1 MLTHKAQSFERVLFR
16 ATRGN
21 MFLKQSPIEGTYFPP
36 TTHRLRDCPY
46 SYQKGRSFTLTVSL
60 TVYSYQ
66 SLIHVT
72 RLTLSVFLSQEKWR
86 TRKRATGTALRVSQ
100 SRPPCFIYNAGDCC
114 PYVAI
119 YTADTF
125 LFKFPRVEKTV
136 VVVFFAGER
145 ARGKILKIT
154 TAFGANRYPF
164 PDDVGRQRQVRPEG
178 LSQIRHTLF
187 AQATLR
193 STPVL
198 ETEGTDLFRFPNR
211 R

>member
-1 MLTHKAQSFERVLFR
+1 M
-16 ATRGN
+16 
-21 MFLKQSPIEGTYFPP
+21 
-36 TTHRLRDCPY
+36 
-46 SYQKGRSFTLTVSL
+46 
-60 TVYSYQ
+60 
-66 SLIHVT
+66 
-72 RLTLSVFLSQEKWR
+72 
-86 TRKRATGTALRVSQ
+86 
-100 SRPPCFIYNAGDCC
+100 
-114 PYVAI
+114 
-119 YTADTF
+119 
-125 LFKFPRVEKTV
+125 

-187 AQATLR
+187 AQAKLR